1 MMKWGWLTMKIA
13 RIGLLLL
20 LGLYVWMG
28 GGNSVLQAA
37 PANPYAVA
45 GIENA
50 AEFEKVFAALQKVV
64 AVNDRSKVAD
74 LVLYPLRVNG
84 WTDDVKGKG
93 SVQFETKAELLDNYD
108 EIFTLQVREAIV
120 GQKVAELFVNWQGV
134 MVGKGEVWLSASDKK
149 PGRYGIF
156 AVNLVNLL
164 Q

>member
-1 MMKWGWLTMKIA
+1 MKWEGPVMKNA
-13 RIGLLLL
+13 RIGLLMLF
-20 LGLYVWMG
+20 GLYVCMG
-28 GGNSVLQAA
+28 GGSPALQAA
-37 PANPYAVA
+37 PVNPYAVA

-50 AEFEKVFAALQKVV
+50 AEFEKTFAALQKVV

-74 LVLYPLRVNG
+74 MVLYPLRVNG
-84 WTDDVKGKG
+84 WTDEVKGKG

-120 GQKVAELFVNWQGV
+120 GQKVAELSVNWQGV

-149 PGRYGIF
+149 PNRYGIF
-156 AVNLVNLL
+156 AVNLVNLP

>member
-1 MMKWGWLTMKIA
+1 MMKWGWLAMKVA
-13 RIGLLLL
+13 KIGLLLL

-28 GGNSVLQAA
+28 GGSSALQAA

-45 GIENA
+45 GIGNA

-93 SVQFETKAELLDNYD
+93 SVQFGTKAELLDNYD

-149 PGRYGIF
+149 PGRFGIS
-156 AVNLVNLL
+156 AVNLVNLP

>member
-1 MMKWGWLTMKIA
+1 MMKWGWLAMKIA

-20 LGLYVWMG
+20 LGLYVWLG
-28 GGNSVLQAA
+28 GGSPALQAA
-37 PANPYAVA
+37 PASPYAVA

-93 SVQFETKAELLDNYD
+93 SVQFGTKAELLDNYD

-149 PGRYGIF
+149 PGRFGIS
-156 AVNLVNLL
+156 AVNLVNLP